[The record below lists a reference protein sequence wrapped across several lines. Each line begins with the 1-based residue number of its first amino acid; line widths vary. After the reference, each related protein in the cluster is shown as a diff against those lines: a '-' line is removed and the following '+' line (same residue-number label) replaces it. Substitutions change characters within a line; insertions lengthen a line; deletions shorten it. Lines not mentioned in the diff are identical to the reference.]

1 VADEVTEVPIPNG
14 SDAPSD
20 APPADDP
27 APWGYKAD
35 GTPYQRDPAIYAAR
49 SQRAGRKRS
58 GSKSSGS
65 KAKAKGPA
73 YEDDVL
79 GLIQLVA
86 APVFVLGTR
95 NDVFLADAAAI
106 NQQAPEIAR
115 AVGDLAEKNER
126 VARVLEKLA
135 EVGPYGA
142 LLAAVAPLAFQVA
155 TNHGLLPPGV
165 VGTVDPVSLAATIDP
180 TVRERVAGD
189 QADDQASQ
197 QTGNVGVNDVQPP
210 PAYAY

>member
-1 VADEVTEVPIPNG
+1 MADEVTDVPIPNG
-14 SDAPSD
+14 VDAPLSDASPT
-20 APPADDP
+20 DDP
-27 APWGYKAD
+27 APWGYKDD
-35 GTPYQRDPAIYAAR
+35 GTPYKRDPEIYAAR
-49 SQRAGRKRS
+49 SQRSARKRRPTKS
-58 GSKSSGS
+58 GGS
-65 KAKAKGPA
+65 KAKAKA
-73 YEDDVL
+73 STYEDDVL
-79 GLIQLVA
+79 GLVQLVA

-106 NQQAPEIAR
+106 NASAPDIAR
-115 AVGDLAEKNER
+115 AVADLAEKNER

-142 LLAAVAPLAFQVA
+142 LIAAVAPLAFQVA

-165 VGTVDPVSLAATIDP
+165 VGTVDPVEMAATIDP

-189 QADDQASQ
+189 RASE
-197 QTGNVGVNDVQPP
+197 QTGNIGVNDVQPP